1 MDVDFGVRKPCAIC
15 RRSQRAYS
23 YARRLIRPGHPESER
38 EPRVRIARAHE
49 RREQGAR
56 SRRLSCLHARQSRI
70 TSHVA
75 HGAWRFRLMWHVG
88 PRP

>member
-15 RRSQRAYS
+15 RRSQRAYSYS

-38 EPRVRIARAHE
+38 EPRVRIARALE

-56 SRRLSCLHARQSRI
+56 SRRLSCLHVHDRVESYP
-70 TSHVA
+70 HVA
-75 HGAWRFRLMWHVG
+75 H
-88 PRP
+88 

>member
-15 RRSQRAYS
+15 RRSQRAYSYS

-38 EPRVRIARAHE
+38 EPRVRIARALE

-56 SRRLSCLHARQSRI
+56 RRRLSCLHVHDR
-70 TSHVA
+70 VA
-75 HGAWRFRLMWHVG
+75 NHIPWHMELGGCDDV
-88 PRP
+88 PT

>member
-38 EPRVRIARAHE
+38 EPRVRIARALE
-49 RREQGAR
+49 RREQGGGAGG
-56 SRRLSCLHARQSRI
+56 CHACMIVHDRVESY
-70 TSHVA
+70 SHVA
-75 HGAWRFRLMWHVG
+75 HGAWTVDV
-88 PRP
+88 PT